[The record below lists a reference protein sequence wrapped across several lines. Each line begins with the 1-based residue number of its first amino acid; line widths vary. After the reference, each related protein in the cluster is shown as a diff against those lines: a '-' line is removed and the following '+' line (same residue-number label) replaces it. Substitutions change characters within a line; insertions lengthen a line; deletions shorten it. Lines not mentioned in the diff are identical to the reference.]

1 MEDFLSNKTLIHA
14 LKMISPGSPLRQGLD
29 NILKAKTGGLIVLA
43 TGEEIMEVVDGGFCI
58 NAEYS
63 PAYIYELAK
72 MDGAIVLS
80 SDTKKI
86 LFANAQ
92 LMPDYSIPTS
102 ETGTRHRTAERVAR
116 QTGAIVIA
124 ISQRR
129 NIITVYRGDKKY
141 ALEDISKILTKAN
154 QALQTLEKYKSVLDE
169 AIINLNALEFNDLVT
184 IYDVAIVIQKIEMV
198 MRITNIIEKYVIE
211 LGQEGTLVK
220 MQLEELMGTTK
231 MDQKLIFKDYSKRN
245 VEMSEFKKKIKT
257 LSSEDL
263 LDLTNM
269 AKLLGHSGFSE
280 NMDMTIKSRG
290 YRILSKIHRLPSA
303 IIENLVNYFDN
314 FQEILN
320 ASIEE
325 LDDVEGIG
333 EIRATY
339 IKNGLIKMKQLVF
352 VLAVVA
358 SASLFSCGNADKAQ
372 AEAQDSAVVEEVAVE
387 EVAVVDTVAPVA
399 ADSVATDSVK

>member
-1 MEDFLSNKTLIHA
+1 MEDFLRNKNLIHA

-29 NILKAKTGGLIVLA
+29 NILKAKTGGLIVIA

-86 LFANAQ
+86 AQ
-92 LMPDYSIPTS
+92 LIPDYSISTS
-102 ETGTRHRTAERVAR
+102 ETGTRHRTAERVAK

-231 MDQKLIFKDYSKRN
+231 MDQKLIFKDYSKKN
-245 VEMSEFKKKIKT
+245 VDMAEFKKKIKSF
-257 LSSEDL
+257 SSEDL

-339 IKNGLIKMKQLVF
+339 IKNGLIKMKQLV
-352 VLAVVA
+352 L
-358 SASLFSCGNADKAQ
+358 LDRHI
-372 AEAQDSAVVEEVAVE
+372 
-387 EVAVVDTVAPVA
+387 
-399 ADSVATDSVK
+399 

>member
-1 MEDFLSNKTLIHA
+1 MEDFLRNKNLIHA

-29 NILKAKTGGLIVLA
+29 NILKAKTGGLIVIA

-92 LMPDYSIPTS
+92 L
-102 ETGTRHRTAERVAR
+102 GTRHRTAERVAK

-231 MDQKLIFKDYSKRN
+231 MDQKLIFKDYSKKN
-245 VEMSEFKKKIKT
+245 VDMAEFKKKIKSF
-257 LSSEDL
+257 SSEDL

-339 IKNGLIKMKQLVF
+339 IKNGLIKMKQLV
-352 VLAVVA
+352 L
-358 SASLFSCGNADKAQ
+358 LDRHI
-372 AEAQDSAVVEEVAVE
+372 
-387 EVAVVDTVAPVA
+387 
-399 ADSVATDSVK
+399 